1 MRRSLPSVG
10 RNKCGLGRGLG
21 TVLFGLAIGLAACGP
36 KQPPSPPAGPTIPAD
51 PVVDLREMDVECDAL
66 IAALTQFK
74 TCPYLEQYDQQELD
88 GWIIRAQKDFAA
100 GRKARPEPNGQ
111 RAIALACLR
120 ATKSVQAASE
130 RCAAGPPPKDITY
143 SRER

>member
-1 MRRSLPSVG
+1 MRLSLPRVRLNNCCLRRVLGSVLI
-10 RNKCGLGRGLG
+10 GLW
-21 TVLFGLAIGLAACGP
+21 FGLAACGP
-36 KQPPSPPAGPTIPAD
+36 KQPPPPPPGPTIPAD

-66 IAALTQFK
+66 IAALTQYK
-74 TCPYLEQYDQQELD
+74 TCPFLEQYDLQDLD

-130 RCAAGPPPKDITY
+130 RCAAGPPPKDMTY
-143 SRER
+143 GRER

>member
-1 MRRSLPSVG
+1 MSLSLPRVG
-10 RNKCGLGRGLG
+10 RNNCGLRHVLGPVLIGL
-21 TVLFGLAIGLAACGP
+21 VIGLAACGP
-36 KQPPSPPAGPTIPAD
+36 KQPPPPAPGPAIPAD

-66 IAALTQFK
+66 IAALAQYK
-74 TCPYLEQYDQQELD
+74 TCKHLDEDDLQDLD
-88 GWIIRAQKDFAA
+88 GWIERAQKDFAA

-130 RCAAGPPPKDITY
+130 RCAAGPRPKDVTY
-143 SRER
+143 GR